1 MRNLYRIPTLVVL
14 MASLGACSLQPNDFT
29 MPGQPGVG
37 SDGYT
42 VTVAFNQVENLVPN
56 SAVELNDAR
65 IGTVAKIHLDG
76 WHAIVTLRLLKSNP
90 IPSNATFAI
99 GQKTLLGAQYVEV
112 KTPAHPATTN
122 LADGANLDVGQT
134 GAYPETEQVLASAAL
149 LLNNG
154 GLSQINT
161 ITTQMNDALRSREPD
176 VRSLVVKLQDV
187 LGVVNAN
194 KGSVLET
201 LSDLNTLA
209 GGLAKDRVRLGKAID
224 ALSPAAKTLNQNL
237 PTLINGL
244 NAVSTLS
251 AHGSALLA
259 QSQQSL
265 VTTVANLRT
274 VVTNV
279 KSAAGALPEAL
290 RFMITLPFP
299 IRTTPNAVHGD
310 FTNLFATI
318 DLTQLP
324 TGSTAAAAAASP
336 AGQATNP
343 LLGPLGATNG
353 LLNSTL
359 NNLGGTVSGLTGTL
373 LGTPLAPSSPSSS
386 TGTCLL
392 GLLGA
397 CS

>member
-1 MRNLYRIPTLVVL
+1 MGRVVQ
-14 MASLGACSLQPNDFT
+14 MAALLGLLTVLGACSLQPNDFT
-29 MPGQPGVG
+29 MPGQTGVG

-42 VTVAFNQVENLVPN
+42 VSVTFNQVENLVPN

-65 IGTVAKIHLDG
+65 VGTVAKIRLDG
-76 WHAIVTLRLLKSNP
+76 WHAIVTLRLLKATP

-112 KTPAHPATTN
+112 QVPAHPAAAN
-122 LADGANLDVGQT
+122 LAGGASIAVGQT
-134 GAYPETEQVLASAAL
+134 GTFPETEQVLASAAL

-161 ITTQMNDALRSREPD
+161 ITTQMNDALRSRVPD

-187 LGVVNAN
+187 LGVVNEN
-194 KGSVLET
+194 KASVIQT
-201 LSDLNTLA
+201 LTDLNTLA
-209 GGLAKDRVRLGKAID
+209 GGLANDRVRLGKALD
-224 ALSPAAKTLNQNL
+224 TLSPAVQTLNQNL
-237 PTLINGL
+237 PALIDGL
-244 NAVSTLS
+244 NAVGTLS

-259 QSQQSL
+259 QSQQSV
-265 VTTVANLRT
+265 VTTVTNLRT
-274 VVTNV
+274 IVSNV

-290 RFMITLPFP
+290 HFMITLPFP
-299 IRTTPNAVHGD
+299 VRTSPVAVRGD
-310 FTNLFATI
+310 FANLFATI

-324 TGSTAAAAAASP
+324 SGSTAAAPISP
-336 AGQATNP
+336 AAQATNP
-343 LLGPLGATNG
+343 LLGPIGSTSG
-353 LLNSTL
+353 LLGSTL
-359 NNLGGTVSGLTGTL
+359 TNLGGTLTNLTGTV
-373 LGTPLAPSSPSSS
+373 LGSGSPKPSQSPT